1 MMKEIDKI
9 EQMMLNKKHWR
20 LRGEIEAD
28 ERPQNALVDEDL
40 DYDDV
45 GIDSEY

>member
-1 MMKEIDKI
+1 MIKEIDDI
-9 EQMMLNKKHWR
+9 ERMMLDKKHWR

-28 ERPQNALVDEDL
+28 ERPQNALLDEDL

-45 GIDSEY
+45 GVESE